1 MSNYYPAGR
10 LYQKLMI
17 ALDPSAKC
25 VAISGPLT
33 AGATPSNVKAL
44 LKADYL
50 SARNKYPNYTAASFA
65 EMLDQVN
72 MFQIIGV
79 TGGATYKFDSSTD
92 SSSILAPVENQGG
105 VYFHGQENF
114 NSLYIAGSGLTIAHI
129 ALFIKPTP

>member
-25 VAISGPLT
+25 VAIASALAGP
-33 AGATPSNVKAL
+33 GKAKTL
-44 LKADYL
+44 LKADFT
-50 SARNKYPNYTAASFA
+50 SARDKYPGYTAESFA

-79 TGGATYKFDSSTD
+79 TGGASYRFDT
-92 SSSILAPVENQGG
+92 APYAGIVAPTEVQGG
-105 VYFHGQENF
+105 VYLYGQENF
-114 NSLYIAGSGLTIAHI
+114 NNLYFTSGTITHI
-129 ALFIKPTP
+129 ALFIRSTP

>member
-25 VAISGPLT
+25 VVIAAALTGGGSAKAILKT
-33 AGATPSNVKAL
+33 DFAATPA
-44 LKADYL
+44 
-50 SARNKYPNYTAASFA
+50 KYPNYTTESFA

-72 MFQIIGV
+72 MFQIIGA
-79 TGGATYKFDSSTD
+79 TGQAAYKFNDSATSGA
-92 SSSILAPVENQGG
+92 IVAPTEVQGG
-105 VYFHGQENF
+105 VYLYGQENF
-114 NSLYIAGSGLTIAHI
+114 NNLYFTAGTITHL

>member
-25 VAISGPLT
+25 VAIAGGLT
-33 AGATPSNVKAL
+33 GGNSAKAILKTDFTATPA
-44 LKADYL
+44 
-50 SARNKYPNYTAASFA
+50 KYPNYTADSFA

-72 MFQIIGV
+72 MFQIIG
-79 TGGATYKFDSSTD
+79 TAGQAAYKFNSSAT
-92 SSSILAPVENQGG
+92 SSAIVAPTEVQGG
-105 VYFHGQENF
+105 VYLYGQENF
-114 NSLYIAGSGLTIAHI
+114 NNLYFTAGTITHL

>member
-25 VAISGPLT
+25 VAIASALT
-33 AGATPSNVKAL
+33 GGGNAKAI
-44 LKADYL
+44 LKADF
-50 SARNKYPNYTAASFA
+50 AATPAKYPNYTAASFA

-72 MFQIIGV
+72 MFQIIG
-79 TGGATYKFDSSTD
+79 TNGQAAYKFDSSA
-92 SSSILAPVENQGG
+92 SSGAIIAPTEVQGG
-105 VYFHGQENF
+105 VYLYGQENF
-114 NSLYIAGSGLTIAHI
+114 NNLYFTAGTVTHL